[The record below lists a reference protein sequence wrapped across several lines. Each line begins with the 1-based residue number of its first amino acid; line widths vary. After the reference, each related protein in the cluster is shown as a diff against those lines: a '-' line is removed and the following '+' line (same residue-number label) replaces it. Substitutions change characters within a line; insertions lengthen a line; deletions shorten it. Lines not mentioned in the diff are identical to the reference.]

1 MILKKEYMRFI
12 LLTNSLKRFICIS
25 IIFFSFVV
33 SAQIVNYKLP
43 TITTKITFSE
53 AFIQGQG
60 SASNCSA
67 WTTFQSQLLATNP
80 YSKLTIKGS
89 LDPVGVSVTD
99 PAKVLQLANALR
111 TGASISITDGG
122 RTWRTGNCGGGIELT
137 ASGSICQCSN
147 SYTVRPCIG
156 ATNQNWGGAGTNTC
170 GGPSQTLIVEF
181 EATAVASSNAN
192 LSALSISAGTLSPIF
207 ASGTISYT
215 ASVSNA
221 TTSIT
226 VSPTKAD
233 ANAIIQVQVNEGGF
247 TTIATTS
254 DSLALEEGTN
264 TVDVNVTAQDGSTFK
279 SYTITVTR
287 GSVPTMS
294 SFNDQAKYYFDGSY
308 TIVAPISNSSGLLSY
323 TSSDGAV
330 ATISGTTVTI
340 NGAGSATITAT
351 QAGDATYNSG
361 SITYVLTVTAVSV
374 LTKSG
379 EISITNPNYVN
390 KNGTIGGDFGVNR
403 NGTIVAVKTPTP
415 SPVIIFDNLIT
426 SVTTNYNTY
435 GNIAAWGQQFVPSNG
450 GLLASVKVN
459 LYRSNAQSGDFTLE
473 LWSSNGLS
481 GTGALPNIK
490 LATLYTG
497 DWSNLALNAPTA
509 ITEVISF
516 TQNYSLVS
524 GTAYWLVV
532 KQPGNGPAAKRWS
545 TSVSGVG
552 QTASFSI
559 NTNNWSYGS
568 TANLGAQISVIP

>member
-137 ASGSICQCSN
+137 ASGSICQCPN

-233 ANAIIQVQVNEGGF
+233 ANAIIQVQVNDGGF

-279 SYTITVTR
+279 TYTITVTR

-308 TIVAPISNSSGLLSY
+308 IIVAPISNSSGLLSY
-323 TSSDGAV
+323 TSSNAAV

-340 NGAGSATITAT
+340 VGAGSATITAT

-361 SITYVLTVTAVSV
+361 SITHVLTVTAVSV
-374 LTKSG
+374 LSKSG
-379 EISITNPNYVN
+379 GISATNPSYVN
-390 KNGTIGGDFGVNR
+390 KNGAVNTSFGLSATGAVIAVKSPPPPAIGDFRDGGVVFWVDPADNTHGLVCAIEDQSGGIR
-403 NGTIVAVKTPTP
+403 WYNGSLIKTGATGTAIGTGSTNTTAIIANQGPVATSYAAGLARDYDGGGYTDWFLPSKDELNEMYLNKATINSTAAANSGSNFATAVYWSSTEIG
-415 SPVIIFDNLIT
+415 S
-426 SVTTNYNTY
+426 
-435 GNIAAWGQQFVPSNG
+435 G
-450 GLLASVKVN
+450 GASVQ
-459 LYRSNAQSGDFTLE
+459 YF
-473 LWSSNGLS
+473 
-481 GTGALPNIK
+481 
-490 LATLYTG
+490 
-497 DWSNLALNAPTA
+497 
-509 ITEVISF
+509 
-516 TQNYSLVS
+516 
-524 GTAYWLVV
+524 
-532 KQPGNGPAAKRWS
+532 GNGFQSNSNKKS
-545 TSVSGVG
+545 TVSIVR
-552 QTASFSI
+552 AVRAF
-559 NTNNWSYGS
+559 
-568 TANLGAQISVIP
+568 